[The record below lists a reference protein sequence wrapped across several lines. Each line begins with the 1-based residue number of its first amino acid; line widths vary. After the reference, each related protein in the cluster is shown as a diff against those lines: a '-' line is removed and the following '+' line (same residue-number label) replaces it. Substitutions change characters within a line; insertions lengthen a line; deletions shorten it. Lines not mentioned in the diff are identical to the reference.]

1 MSIRFQEYFRC
12 PNAMDEFRVSEQV
25 SPETG
30 FFKFGKDVVCFGQ
43 AASANVANSYLGDL
57 EDSRSAVQ
65 FRNGHV
71 ELPFDPDQIAD
82 NLRQEI
88 YTNQMEAEFT
98 RLGSHPT
105 IRAMYYWGRPLL
117 PVPMRSVLQRFYLR
131 GEMTNPFP
139 VWPVDRTVETLFER
153 MMALAIER
161 NGGQPVPFIW
171 FWPDGAPAAF
181 ILTHD
186 VESQTGRDFVPALM
200 DLDERHGFK
209 AAVQFVP
216 EKRYDLPAGL
226 LQSVRDRGFEVNVH
240 DLNHDG
246 NLFREKKEFLKRAE
260 RINEHVKEFGSGGF
274 RSGALYRNPLWYDA
288 FHFSYDMSIPNVGH
302 LDPQGGGC
310 CTTFPYFI
318 GDIVEIPVTCT
329 QDYSLFHILNQFSTN
344 LWKQQFETIFSG
356 HGMISVIIH
365 PDYIFEQRA
374 QQTYSEMLDIVR
386 KDYVPRGIWATLPS
400 EINKWWRQRQ
410 AMTLVPDGSGWQIEG
425 VGNERARVAFANV
438 VDGKLSYSFDITRGG
453 TERSAAFSPVPAA
466 TSSQM
471 DNTTPRSQ
479 SIQQSS
485 FSGASLSSS
494 TLERPLPQVVGDPSD
509 QRASIGKLL
518 PHQPLRIAMVGY
530 TFYETDNRVMRYA
543 ETLARRGDHVDVFA
557 LRASD
562 RPSKETINGVHVH
575 RIQGRVLNEKSRFS
589 YAWRLGQFFLRALY
603 HVSRSDLRESYDLL
617 HVHSVPD
624 FLVFTTLLP
633 RLRGAP
639 VILDIHD
646 ILPEFYASKFGSN
659 SDSAAF
665 KILLEVEKSS
675 TKFASYVI
683 IANDIWKERLLSRSV
698 PAEKCTVVLN
708 APDRT
713 IFTRSSPQ
721 DTTRERFTLLY
732 PGSLNWHQGL
742 DIAIRAFAKIADK
755 VPHADFY
762 VIGDG
767 PSKLELVQLTKSLGL
782 ANRIFLPASKPLR
795 EIAQVMETA
804 DLGIVPKRKDNFGN
818 EAFSTKILEFMAMGV
833 PVIVSDTKVDKL
845 YFDDSVV
852 TFFRGGDE
860 NDLAERMFELITD
873 PQVRRQQ
880 TDNASDFVNKIDWT
894 AKQHEYLELVDSLAT
909 RGNHK
914 H

>member
-1 MSIRFQEYFRC
+1 
-12 PNAMDEFRVSEQV
+12 MDPFRVSEHV
-25 SPETG
+25 SAETG
-30 FFKFGKDVVCFGQ
+30 FFKFGNDVVCFGQ
-43 AASANVANSYLGDL
+43 AASARVANSYLGAL

-65 FRNGHV
+65 FRNGCV

-88 YTNQMEAEFT
+88 YTNQMETEFT

-131 GEMTNPFP
+131 GEMANPFP

-153 MMALAIER
+153 MMALAVEK

-171 FWPDGAPAAF
+171 FWPEGAPAAF
-181 ILTHD
+181 LLTHD
-186 VESQTGRDFVPALM
+186 VESQTGRDFVADLM

-209 AAVQFVP
+209 AAFQFVP

-246 NLFREKKEFLKRAE
+246 NLFREKKEFLRRAE
-260 RINEHVKEFGSGGF
+260 RINEHVKEFACGGF
-274 RSGALYRNPLWYDA
+274 RSGALYRNPLWFDA
-288 FHFSYDMSIPNVGH
+288 FRFSYDMSIPNVGH

-365 PDYIFEQRA
+365 PDYIIEQRA
-374 QQTYSEMLDIVR
+374 RQTYSEMLDIVR
-386 KDYVPRGIWATLPS
+386 QLYIPRGIWATLPS

-410 AMTLVPDGSGWQIEG
+410 EMTLVSYGNGWKIAG
-425 VGNERARVAFANV
+425 VGSERARVAFARL
-438 VDGKLSYSFDITRGG
+438 VDGRLSYSFDTTGG
-453 TERSAAFSPVPAA
+453 GKEEFAAFSSGQAA
-466 TSSQM
+466 NSSGM
-471 DNTTPRSQ
+471 DNTTPRSHPIEQ
-479 SIQQSS
+479 SP
-485 FSGASLSSS
+485 FSGTSLSSS
-494 TLERPLPQVVGDPSD
+494 TLESPFTQVVGD
-509 QRASIGKLL
+509 RLASQVRVA
-518 PHQPLRIAMVGY
+518 PYRPLRIAMVAY

-543 ETLARRGDHVDVFA
+543 ETLARRGDHVDIFA
-557 LRASD
+557 LRGND
-562 RPSKETINGVHVH
+562 RSPEETINGVHVH
-575 RIQGRVLNEKSRFS
+575 RLQGRILNEKSRFS

-603 HVSRSDLRESYDLL
+603 HISRSDFRERYDLI

-633 RLRGAP
+633 RWRGTP

-646 ILPEFYASKFGSN
+646 ILPEFYASKFGS
-659 SDSAAF
+659 SHDTSAF
-665 KILLEVEKSS
+665 KILLGVERSS

-708 APDRT
+708 SPDRT
-713 IFTRSSPQ
+713 IFTRSRPA

-742 DIAIRAFAKIADK
+742 DIAIRAFAKIADR
-755 VPHADFY
+755 VPNADFY

-767 PSKLELVQLTKSLGL
+767 PSKPELVQLSKSLGMEK
-782 ANRIFLPASKPLR
+782 RIFLPSSRPLR

-845 YFDDSVV
+845 YFNDSVV
-852 TFFRGGDE
+852 TFFCGGDE
-860 NDLAERMFELITD
+860 DDLAARMFELITN
-873 PQVRRQQ
+873 PKLRQQQ
-880 TDNASDFVNKIDWT
+880 TDNASEFVNKIDWT
-894 AKQHEYLELVDSLAT
+894 AKQHEYLELVDSLAA
-909 RGNHK
+909 RSNHK
-914 H
+914 Q